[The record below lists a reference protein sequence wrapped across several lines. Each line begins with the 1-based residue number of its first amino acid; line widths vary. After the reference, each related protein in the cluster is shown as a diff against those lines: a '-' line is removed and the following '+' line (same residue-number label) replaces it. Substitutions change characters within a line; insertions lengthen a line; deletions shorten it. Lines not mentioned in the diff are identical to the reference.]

1 MDSFGNEKAIG
12 GFLGGIL
19 LKNDSILDFSF
30 VLIFEKIK
38 GAK

>member
-1 MDSFGNEKAIG
+1 VDSWRSERAIG
-12 GFLGGIL
+12 RFLGGIF